1 MVYKLNKNE
10 VEVISND
17 ISNLLTK
24 KVIACSSPET
34 RHLLFTRNRKYVC
47 KRKTPNLKNFKHFS
61 HYNRFIMEA
70 IDNVVNLVKSNAYMT
85 SIDLEDTFF
94 SVLKFKDHQEYFV
107 MFMLMIPTSSETHTC
122 HA

>member
-1 MVYKLNKNE
+1 
-10 VEVISND
+10 
-17 ISNLLTK
+17 
-24 KVIACSSPET
+24 
-34 RHLLFTRNRKYVC
+34 
-47 KRKTPNLKNFKHFS
+47 
-61 HYNRFIMEA
+61 MEA

-107 MFMLMIPTSSETHTC
+107 VFMLMIPTSSETQTC